1 MDCPNGEDEN
11 ELICPELKNPR
22 VFVDTDATYSKYM
35 DWSLRRENIQ
45 TVPCLYSSE
54 SFLLKDMC
62 VYDALLPAPCP
73 DYSNLYYCL
82 DFQCPGFFKCK
93 ESYCVPLRSLCN
105 GYYDCPEGEDEHE
118 MLCSQRVCEGLFLCV
133 TERLCL
139 HPKEVCD
146 GIIHCPISQDD
157 EYMCP
162 VIKCPTFCQC
172 LRHIYV
178 CENTNP

>member
-1 MDCPNGEDEN
+1 MQ
-11 ELICPELKNPR
+11 R
-22 VFVDTDATYSKYM
+22 V
-35 DWSLRRENIQ
+35 L
-45 TVPCLYSSE
+45 
-54 SFLLKDMC
+54 
-62 VYDALLPAPCP
+62 
-73 DYSNLYYCL
+73 
-82 DFQCPGFFKCK
+82 
-93 ESYCVPLRSLCN
+93 LCN

-139 HPKEVCD
+139 HPKEVYD
-146 GIIHCPISQDD
+146 GIIHCPLSQDD

-178 CENTNP
+178 CENTNSSFITITDMQTRVLLLSGNSFISLF